1 MCSRYVSER
10 IAIIDMAIP
19 TRNGSALNLRL
30 INAYGPTSDRVAE
43 DPSIRDNFYA
53 ELEFAINTPARWLIF
68 ICGDFNSKLGKVTE
82 ELKVCM
88 GSYDI
93 EPHGQ
98 VTSKTQGTPRSPD
111 QFSTKLTI
119 FSANKR
125 RKPSK
130 SQTRINVELLCINQ
144 GIQQAYQDTLEET
157 LAGWEESDNP
167 NEALKCLLDSM
178 RKSALNTAGVTTGKS
193 IRSIRQTS
201 DPTVVDLSKQQKR
214 LRLIINQQGSMDC
227 LNLRKERNR
236 ILRKLSKRLREISIQ
251 NADIIAQEIASTD
264 DCRKMFL
271 ATKRLKATKPTPPIT
286 VIDSKG
292 NIIGTDKRKVE
303 IIREWFQEQ
312 FTDHEDE
319 PLQPFIGNPKPLD
332 QPITEEKVKKAIS
345 ALKNGRAAGPDNI
358 NSELFKC
365 SKDIVARPLAQIIN
379 KSFEVHKPITTLG
392 EGIMITIPKPNKP
405 PGPPANLRPI
415 VLLNSIRKILSII
428 ALHRIRD
435 KVDRFTGPNQSG
447 FKRGRSCAD
456 IVWAQRMLVSVV
468 MMRKWNFYKMGID
481 MSKAFDTIKRK
492 KILEVLLQAGCNED
506 ELRLIRTLLAC
517 TRMRVHINKE
527 LSAEFET
534 TIGSPQGDSLSP
546 VLFTCYLAA
555 ALTTIR
561 EQSPRPNPPVSDI
574 GMPLEMEYA
583 DDVDFLDEE
592 KTSLS
597 QLQSI
602 AAANLRD
609 NNLFMNES
617 KTEFTHVYLAE
628 TSE

>member
-1 MCSRYVSER
+1 MSVD

-88 GSYDI
+88 GSYGYIKDSRNPQKSRPVFNQI
-93 EPHGQ
+93 DYILCQ
-98 VTSKTQGTPRSPD
+98 QKVTSLLHNAWAYAGTDLYSD
-111 QFSTKLTI
+111 HKLVVTRLCI
-119 FSANKR
+119 DNIHLVYR
-125 RKPSK
+125 HKPSK

-251 NADIIAQEIASTD
+251 NADTIAQEIATTD

-319 PLQPFIGNPKPLD
+319 PLQPFIGDPKPLD
-332 QPITEEKVKKAIS
+332 QPITEEVKKAIS

-468 MMRKWNFYKMGID
+468 MMRKWNLYKMGID
-481 MSKAFDTIKRK
+481 MSKAFDTIK
-492 KILEVLLQAGCNED
+492 
-506 ELRLIRTLLAC
+506 
-517 TRMRVHINKE
+517 
-527 LSAEFET
+527 
-534 TIGSPQGDSLSP
+534 
-546 VLFTCYLAA
+546 
-555 ALTTIR
+555 
-561 EQSPRPNPPVSDI
+561 
-574 GMPLEMEYA
+574 
-583 DDVDFLDEE
+583 
-592 KTSLS
+592 
-597 QLQSI
+597 
-602 AAANLRD
+602 
-609 NNLFMNES
+609 
-617 KTEFTHVYLAE
+617 
-628 TSE
+628 